1 VDDLVRYRIDVAQ
14 DVTERTTAR
23 DSPGTVVPVL
33 SVILPALNEEEAL
46 PTVVADIRG
55 WVPDAEIIV
64 VDDGSEDET
73 PQVAQSLGCV
83 LVSHDRNTGK
93 GSALR
98 SGLGKARGDAV
109 IVMDADATYP
119 ASAIP
124 RIVELLE
131 DHDFVRAD
139 RQIDDTNT
147 PYINRIGNRTLGA
160 TLRTLHG
167 LGPGD
172 HLSGLYGF
180 RAGVLEDLATEATGF
195 DIEVEIGIKV
205 KERGLSVAV
214 LPIEYLPRIGDKK
227 LSPLIDG
234 ARILGRILR
243 LVLIYRPLLL
253 FGLPGLILAATSF
266 VAAVALSGGP
276 IVTGYLGLAI
286 HTFIVAALGIL
297 AGFQLMVFG
306 IAGAVYRQHLGFR
319 SSPVLD
325 AVTSATARTIAAILG
340 GLLTIICGVWLA
352 AMIIGWIMAGGPEF
366 TATRS
371 LVFTATGAVFGL
383 QLVSASLFVTLL
395 SDRTR

>member
-1 VDDLVRYRIDVAQ
+1 VAQ
-14 DVTERTTAR
+14 DVTDQKTAR
-23 DSPGTVVPVL
+23 DNPDTVVPDL
-33 SVILPALNEEEAL
+33 SVILPALDEEEAL
-46 PTVVADIRG
+46 PTVVADIRR

-64 VDDGSEDET
+64 VDDGSDDAT
-73 PQVAQSLGCV
+73 AQVAQDLDCV
-83 LVSHDRNTGK
+83 VVSHDHNRGK

-98 SGLGKARGDAV
+98 SGLSEAHGNNV
-109 IVMDADATYP
+109 IIMDADATYP

-124 RIVELLE
+124 AMVDMLQ
-131 DHDFVRAD
+131 DHDFVRAE
-139 RQIDDTNT
+139 RKIDDSNT
-147 PYINRIGNRTLGA
+147 PYVNRVGNRVLEA

-180 RAGVLEDLATEATGF
+180 KAGVLEGLGTEATGF
-195 DIEVEIGIKV
+195 DIEVEIGIKA
-205 KERGLSVAV
+205 KERSLRVAV

-227 LSPLIDG
+227 LSPARDG
-234 ARILGRILR
+234 VRILGRILR

-253 FGLPGLILAATSF
+253 FGLPGLILATTSLL
-266 VAAVALSGGP
+266 AAVALSGGP
-276 IVTGYLGLAI
+276 IITGYLGLAI

-325 AVTSATARTIAAILG
+325 AVTSATARTIAAFLG
-340 GLLTIICGVWLA
+340 GSLAIICGVWLA
-352 AMIIGWIMAGGPEF
+352 SMIIGWIVAGGPEF

>member
-1 VDDLVRYRIDVAQ
+1 VAQ
-14 DVTERTTAR
+14 DLTEHTPAQ
-23 DSPGTVVPVL
+23 DSAFPGL
-33 SVILPALNEEEAL
+33 SVVLPAFNEEQAL
-46 PTVVADIRG
+46 PTVVGNIRRS
-55 WVPDAEIIV
+55 VPDAEIIV
-64 VDDGSEDET
+64 VDDGSHDAT
-73 PQVAQSLGCV
+73 AQIAHDLDCA
-83 LVSHDRNTGK
+83 LVRHDHNRGK
-93 GSALR
+93 GTAIR
-98 SGLGKARGDAV
+98 SGLARSHGDKI

-124 RIVELLE
+124 RMVELLE

-139 RQIDDTNT
+139 RQIDDSNT
-147 PYINRIGNRTLGA
+147 PYVNRVGNRALGA

-180 RAGVLEDLATEATGF
+180 RAGALEDLATEATGF

-214 LPIEYLPRIGDKK
+214 LSIEYLPRIGDKK
-227 LSPLIDG
+227 LSPLNDG

-243 LVLIYRPLLL
+243 LMLIYRPLLL
-253 FGLPGLILAATSF
+253 FGLPGLILATTSF
-266 VAAVALSGGP
+266 VAAIALSGGP
-276 IVTGYLGLAI
+276 IITGYLGLSI
-286 HTFIVAALGIL
+286 HTFIVSALGIL

-306 IAGAVYRQHLGFR
+306 IAGAVYRQHVGFR
-319 SSPVLD
+319 ASPVLD
-325 AVTSATARTIAAILG
+325 AVTSPTARTVAAIIG
-340 GLLTIICGVWLA
+340 GLLTIFCGVWLA
-352 AMIIGWIMAGGPEF
+352 VTIIGWIVAGGPVF

-383 QLVSASLFVTLL
+383 QLLSASLFVTLL

>member
-1 VDDLVRYRIDVAQ
+1 M
-14 DVTERTTAR
+14 
-23 DSPGTVVPVL
+23 
-33 SVILPALNEEEAL
+33 ILPALNEEAAL
-46 PTVVADIRG
+46 PTVVADIRAS
-55 WVPDAEIIV
+55 VPGATIIV
-64 VDDGSEDET
+64 VDDGSQDAT
-73 PQVAQSLGCV
+73 ARVAHDLGCV
-83 LVSHDRNTGK
+83 VVSHGENRGK

-98 SGLGKARGDAV
+98 SGLGKTSGGDV

-124 RIVELLE
+124 HMVELLE

-139 RQIDDTNT
+139 RQIDDSNT
-147 PYINRIGNRTLGA
+147 PYLNRVGNRILGA

-180 RAGVLEDLATEATGF
+180 SSGVLESLATEASGF
-195 DIEVEIGIKV
+195 DIEVEIGIKA
-205 KERGLSVAV
+205 KEHALSVAV

-227 LSPLIDG
+227 LSPLRDG
-234 ARILGRILR
+234 AKILGRILR

-253 FGLPGLILAATSF
+253 FGLPGLVLSAVSLI
-266 VAAVALSGGP
+266 AAVALSGGP

-286 HTFIVAALGIL
+286 HTFIVSALGIL
-297 AGFQLMVFG
+297 AGFQLMTFG
-306 IAGAVYRQHLGFR
+306 IAGAVYRQHLGYR
-319 SSPVLD
+319 SSS
-325 AVTSATARTIAAILG
+325 AVAAITSPTVRTIAAITG
-340 GLLTIICGVWLA
+340 GLLTVVGGVWLA
-352 AMIIGWIMAGGPEF
+352 TTIIGWVAAGGPEF

-383 QLVSASLFVTLL
+383 QLLSASLFVTLL

>member
-1 VDDLVRYRIDVAQ
+1 MAQELTEQTPAQ
-14 DVTERTTAR
+14 DSAF
-23 DSPGTVVPVL
+23 PGL
-33 SVILPALNEEEAL
+33 SVVLPAFNEEQAL
-46 PTVVADIRG
+46 PTVVGNIRR
-55 WVPDAEIIV
+55 WARDAEIIV
-64 VDDGSEDET
+64 VDDGSQDAT
-73 PQVAQSLGCV
+73 AQIAHDLDCV
-83 LVSHDRNTGK
+83 LVRHDHNRGK
-93 GSALR
+93 GTAIR
-98 SGLGKARGDAV
+98 SGLARSHGDKI

-124 RIVELLE
+124 SMVELLE

-139 RQIDDTNT
+139 RQIDDSNT
-147 PYINRIGNRTLGA
+147 PYVNRVGNRALGA

-180 RAGVLEDLATEATGF
+180 RAGALEDLATEATGF

-227 LSPLIDG
+227 LSPLNDG

-243 LVLIYRPLLL
+243 LMLIYRPLLL
-253 FGLPGLILAATSF
+253 FGFPGLILATTSL
-266 VAAVALSGGP
+266 VAAIALSGGP
-276 IVTGYLGLAI
+276 IITGYLGLDI
-286 HTFIVAALGIL
+286 HTFIVSALGIL

-306 IAGAVYRQHLGFR
+306 IAGAVYRQHVGFR
-319 SSPVLD
+319 ASPVLD
-325 AVTSATARTIAAILG
+325 AVTSPTARTVAAIIG
-340 GLLTIICGVWLA
+340 GLLTIFCGVWLA
-352 AMIIGWIMAGGPEF
+352 VTIIGWIVAGGPVF

-383 QLVSASLFVTLL
+383 QLLSASLFVTLL

>member
-1 VDDLVRYRIDVAQ
+1 M
-14 DVTERTTAR
+14 
-23 DSPGTVVPVL
+23 
-33 SVILPALNEEEAL
+33 
-46 PTVVADIRG
+46 
-55 WVPDAEIIV
+55 PDAEIIV
-64 VDDGSEDET
+64 VDDGSGDAT
-73 PQVAQSLGCV
+73 AQIADDLDCV
-83 LVSHDRNTGK
+83 VVRHGHNRGK

-98 SGLGKARGDAV
+98 SGLARSRGDKI

-119 ASAIP
+119 ASALP
-124 RIVELLE
+124 PMVDLLE

-139 RQIDDTNT
+139 RQIDESNT
-147 PYINRIGNRTLGA
+147 PYVNRVGNRALGA

-205 KERGLSVAV
+205 KERDLSIAV

-227 LSPLIDG
+227 LSPLNDG

-243 LVLIYRPLLL
+243 FVLLYRPLLL

-276 IVTGYLGLAI
+276 IITGYLGLSI
-286 HTFIVAALGIL
+286 HTFIVSALGIL

-306 IAGAVYRQHLGFR
+306 IAGAVYRRHLGFR
-319 SSPVLD
+319 ASPVLD
-325 AVTSATARTIAAILG
+325 AVTSPRARTVAAVIG
-340 GLLTIICGVWLA
+340 GFLTIFCGVWLA
-352 AMIIGWIMAGGPEF
+352 VTIIGWIAAGGPVF

-383 QLVSASLFVTLL
+383 QLLSASLFVTLL
-395 SDRTR
+395 ADRTR

>member
-1 VDDLVRYRIDVAQ
+1 MPQELTEHTPAQ
-14 DVTERTTAR
+14 DSAF
-23 DSPGTVVPVL
+23 PGL
-33 SVILPALNEEEAL
+33 SVVLPAFNEEQAL
-46 PTVVADIRG
+46 PTVVGNIRR

-64 VDDGSEDET
+64 VDDGSQDAT
-73 PQVAQSLGCV
+73 AQIAHDLDCA
-83 LVSHDRNTGK
+83 LVRHDHNRGK
-93 GSALR
+93 GTAIR
-98 SGLGKARGDAV
+98 SGLARSHGDKI

-124 RIVELLE
+124 RMVELLE

-139 RQIDDTNT
+139 RQIDDSNT
-147 PYINRIGNRTLGA
+147 PYVNRVGNRALGA

-180 RAGVLEDLATEATGF
+180 RAGALEDLATEATGF

-214 LPIEYLPRIGDKK
+214 LSIEYLPRIGDKK
-227 LSPLIDG
+227 LSPLNDG

-243 LVLIYRPLLL
+243 LMLIYRPLLL
-253 FGLPGLILAATSF
+253 FGLPGIILATTSF
-266 VAAVALSGGP
+266 VAAIALSGGP
-276 IVTGYLGLAI
+276 IITGYLGLSI
-286 HTFIVAALGIL
+286 HTFIVSALGIL

-306 IAGAVYRQHLGFR
+306 IAGAVYRQHVGFR
-319 SSPVLD
+319 ASPVLD
-325 AVTSATARTIAAILG
+325 AVTSPTARTVAAIIG
-340 GLLTIICGVWLA
+340 GLLTIFCGVWLA
-352 AMIIGWIMAGGPEF
+352 VTIIGWIVAGGPVF

-383 QLVSASLFVTLL
+383 QLLSASLFVTLL